1 MIVLSRNINN
11 LKGKLV
17 KHFKG
22 KLYLVIDVARHS
34 ETMEELVVY
43 KALYGGYGMFI
54 RPLDMFLSEV
64 DKEKYPNCKQKYR
77 FQEVN
82 EDDLKNIQK
91 TLILK

>member
-1 MIVLSRNINN
+1 MSRSIES
-11 LKGKLV
+11 LKGKVV

-43 KALYGGYGMFI
+43 KALYGEFGIFV

-64 DKEKYPNCKQKYR
+64 DKDKYPECNQKYR
-77 FQEVN
+77 FQEIN
-82 EDDLKNIQK
+82 SKDIDNIK
-91 TLILK
+91 EVLI